1 MSALQSL
8 DAIEVVGGRG
18 LDKEVKNQKGLSL
31 APFSACLQNFCSS
44 SLLFINRKACRQ
56 LG

>member
-31 APFSACLQNFCSS
+31 APFGAY
-44 SLLFINRKACRQ
+44 
-56 LG
+56 